1 MYDDLSNYLA
11 TKGRVSE
18 IGPERG
24 PSRMPE
30 NGIVLFRSSHGSW
43 RYLLFEDGQPVSV
56 LQIVSRDG
64 KHGQIANVFTAPER
78 RRRGLA
84 ERLLK
89 RAHEDFEVIVHS
101 THLSGSGRRWKE
113 KVSRDVDVLKLAWE
127 SSRRGR
133 RGSDALQVL
142 QDFLLERY
150 GPQFRDAQRY
160 AKLQKKEHYAI
171 LFVPQLTRWSPIEV
185 QRQWGEPSLRAVGT
199 EQARF
204 SPFRVLPAGRAHH
217 TYRTSIV
224 VWDTWNGFDVHHLRE
239 RSSHPYG
246 VP

>member
-1 MYDDLSNYLA
+1 MYDDLSGYLA
-11 TKGRVSE
+11 PKGRAPG

-30 NGIVLFRSSHGSW
+30 NGIVLFRSTHGSW
-43 RYLLFEDGQPVSV
+43 RYLLFQDGQPVSV

-64 KHGQIANVFTAPER
+64 KHGQIANVFTVSEW

-84 ERLLK
+84 ELLLQ

-101 THLSGSGRRWKE
+101 TYLSGSGRRWKE

-127 SSRRGR
+127 SSRRGH
-133 RGSDALQVL
+133 RGSQALQVL

-150 GPQFRDAQRY
+150 ERQFADAQRY
-160 AKLQKKEHYAI
+160 AKLQKAHYAI
-171 LFVPQLTRWSPIEV
+171 LFVPQLTRWSPV
-185 QRQWGEPSLRAVGT
+185 QTRA
-199 EQARF
+199 QARF
-204 SPFRVLPAGRAHH
+204 APFTVIPSGRAHH

-224 VWDTWNGFDVHHLRE
+224 VWTTEHGFDVHHLRE
-239 RSSHPYG
+239 RSTRPFG
-246 VP
+246 VG